1 MARRECSEGVLGGFW
16 VGPERG
22 CCEGAA
28 SVLGVCGVGA
38 RWVGMLGES
47 KRSRACRYVAVAC
60 TSASSRRTDRP
71 RAAAHSV
78 LAARS
83 VLLCCAGRTG
93 EEVVS
98 MPALPGSSRSLR
110 RRSLRTPPECPPPND
125 HFRRNSRIVL
135 GGTRG
140 GDSLSAS
147 KILTGEFSLL
157 SAGVAWSCPGT
168 DREPGGL
175 ARSEVDC
182 TESMNCINLK
192 APLPISDGA
201 IGFSCDTACNSN

>member
-1 MARRECSEGVLGGFW
+1 MGGVLR
-16 VGPERG
+16 V
-22 CCEGAA
+22 
-28 SVLGVCGVGA
+28 
-38 RWVGMLGES
+38 S

-83 VLLCCAGRTG
+83 ALLCCAGRTG
-93 EEVVS
+93 EEVVRIE
-98 MPALPGSSRSLR
+98 ALRGSSRSLR

-140 GDSLSAS
+140 GDSSRAS

-157 SAGVAWSCPGT
+157 STGCAGSCPGP
-168 DREPGGL
+168 DCDPGGRTGSGV
-175 ARSEVDC
+175 AC
-182 TESMNCINLK
+182 TGSRNCIKSETQFCPRRLYRRIGVP
-192 APLPISDGA
+192 ATPI
-201 IGFSCDTACNSN
+201 TANSARLRCAVHRPTVSK